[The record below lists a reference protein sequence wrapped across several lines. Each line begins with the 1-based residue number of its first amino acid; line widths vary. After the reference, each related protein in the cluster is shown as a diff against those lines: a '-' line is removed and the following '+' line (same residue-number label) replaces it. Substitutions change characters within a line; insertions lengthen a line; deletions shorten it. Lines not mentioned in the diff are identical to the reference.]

1 MSLSVNEFKKILAE
15 QLEEIE
21 AEYGY
26 ERNSGNSFELWCARL
41 LKKIDPSLE
50 PDSPEESMT
59 FGKDDLKADLV
70 FEDADRKYSLIVQC
84 KYVGSKKHVRE
95 EEVSDFFGR
104 HMHFMDTD
112 WVKNYGSQQTVEL
125 LKDYKD
131 KIKEGWKIELSFLTN
146 ATDTT
151 QRILDLVET
160 KNTEYLNENKN
171 VECSL
176 HDFSGLKELHARSLS
191 IEETIPAVVDFD
203 LADKNFFTRENPH
216 KTMIASVKGNT
227 IRALYRKYKY
237 SLFSYNVRAYLGDRN
252 INKDIR
258 KTAEDNPENF
268 FYFNNGISAICTN
281 FNVDENNKVRAE
293 NFQIINGAQTAGAIY
308 YAKANDSVRVLFRLT
323 KTKTVKS
330 DSGINTQII
339 RYNNTQNSIKI
350 SDFRAND
357 HIQKWLQLRF
367 ENEKHLEALGRYV
380 YKRKR
385 GDKNASLG
393 RKSITLEEFAKIRYT
408 IINGPTLA
416 ISSPKQLWI
425 FKNNGGAYEDAFG
438 VSGVLEDQ
446 WSDDVFYEALVAI
459 LFFRKIQDKT
469 KELSKHKRYK
479 QTGRMKYFV
488 LGLASLY
495 IEKKLER
502 TQHKKFLSNEKF
514 CAETF
519 ENFWRH
525 AKPQIL
531 MAHDRAEDIQLTV
544 FAYVRNEKEFIK
556 VKDRFEVVL
565 DEG

>member
-1 MSLSVNEFKKILAE
+1 MSLSVNQFKKILTE

-21 AEYGY
+21 AKYGY
-26 ERNSGNSFELWCARL
+26 ERNSGNSFELWCAQL

-50 PDSPEESMT
+50 PDSADESMT

-70 FEDADRKYSLIVQC
+70 FEDVDRKYSLIVQC
-84 KYVGSKKHVRE
+84 KYVGSKKHVSE
-95 EEVSDFFGR
+95 EEVNDFFSR
-104 HMHFMDTD
+104 HIHFMDTD
-112 WVKNYGSQQTVEL
+112 WIKKYGSPQAIEL

-131 KIKEGWKIELSFLTN
+131 KINEGWRVELIFLTN
-146 ATDTT
+146 ATDTS
-151 QRILDLVET
+151 QRILDLVEK

-203 LADKNFFTRENPH
+203 LADKNFFQRENPY

-227 IRALYRKYKY
+227 IRALYRQYKY
-237 SLFSYNVRAYLGDRN
+237 SLFSYNVRAYLGDKY

-258 KTAEDNPENF
+258 KTAEDDPENF
-268 FYFNNGISAICTN
+268 FYFNNGISAICTD
-281 FNVDENNKVRAE
+281 FNVDENNKVTAE

-308 YAKANDSVRVLFRLT
+308 YAEANDSVRVLFRLT
-323 KTKTVKS
+323 RTKTVKS

-357 HIQKWLQLRF
+357 QIQKWLQERF
-367 ENEKHLEALGRYV
+367 AQQKHLEAFGRYI

-385 GDKNASLG
+385 GDKSASQG
-393 RKSITLEEFAKIRYT
+393 RTAITLEEFAKIRYT

-416 ISSPKQLWI
+416 ISSPKQLWT

-446 WSDDVFYEALVAI
+446 WSDDVFYEVLVAI

-469 KELSKHKRYK
+469 KELSKNKKYK
-479 QTGRMKYFV
+479 QTGRMKYFI

-514 CAETF
+514 CEETF
-519 ENFWRH
+519 GNFWSY
-525 AKPQIL
+525 ALPQIL
-531 MAHDRAEDIQLTV
+531 SAYDRAEELQLTV
-544 FAYVRNEKEFIK
+544 FAYVRNEKEFIIIK
-556 VKDRFEVVL
+556 SRFEVIL
-565 DEG
+565 DA